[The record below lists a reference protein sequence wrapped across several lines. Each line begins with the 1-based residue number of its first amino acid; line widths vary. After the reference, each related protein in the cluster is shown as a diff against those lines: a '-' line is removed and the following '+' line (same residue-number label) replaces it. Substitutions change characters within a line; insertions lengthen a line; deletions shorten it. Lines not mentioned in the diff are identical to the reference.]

1 MNHWAF
7 VIAAYAV
14 TALGAGGL
22 AAASYLAMRKAEA
35 AADAMKAAGK

>member
-14 TALGAGGL
+14 VLIGAGGL
-22 AAASYLAMRKAEA
+22 AVASYLAMRKAEA
-35 AADAMKAAGK
+35 AADAMKGKK

>member
-14 TALGAGGL
+14 TGIGTLALMLWAWR
-22 AAASYLAMRKAEA
+22 SMRSAEQQ
-35 AADAMKAAGK
+35 ADSIKSRA